1 MLILFYKMKIGDN
14 KVNAILKQFR
24 AILKENQIK
33 INEPIKNYTTFKI
46 GGPAKVLVVAE
57 KIDEISKII
66 NVCKK
71 ENVKYYILGRGSNLL
86 AKDEGYDGVLI
97 LINISKIEIANNI
110 ITVEAGAKL
119 SRIAQIASENNLSG
133 FEFAHGIPGSI
144 GGAVVMNA
152 GAYGDEIKD
161 VLLSIEAINAQGKQV
176 TLQSSE
182 LNLGYRTSI
191 IPKEGLIVL
200 SATIKLNPGNREDIE
215 KKTRELNQ
223 QRRDKQ
229 PLNYP
234 SAGST
239 FKRPEGYFAGKLI
252 SDAGLAGLRIG
263 DAQVSEKHCG
273 FIVNVGSATYQDVN
287 SLIEKVKYE
296 VFRQFGVMLES
307 EVKVIE

>member
-1 MLILFYKMKIGDN
+1 MGDN
-14 KVNAILKQFR
+14 KMDELLKQFR
-24 AILKENQIK
+24 AIVKEEQIK
-33 INEPIKNYTTFKI
+33 VEEPIKNYTTFKI
-46 GGPAKVLVVAE
+46 GGPAKVLVVVE

-86 AKDEGYDGVLI
+86 AKDEGYEGVLI

-110 ITVEAGAKL
+110 IKAEAGAKL
-119 SRIAQIASENNLSG
+119 SRVAQVASENNLRG

-152 GAYGDEIKD
+152 GAYGGEIKD
-161 VLLSIEAINAQGKQV
+161 VLLSIEAINSRGEKV
-176 TLQSSE
+176 TLQNSE

-200 SATIKLNPGNREDIE
+200 SATIKLEPGNRKEIE

-287 SLIEKVKYE
+287 SLIDKVKYE
-296 VFRQFGVMLES
+296 VFQKFGVMLES

>member
-1 MLILFYKMKIGDN
+1 MKIGDN